1 MRCTIILDF
10 NEVKMTDETRRKIS
24 KAVKISLIIAG
35 ILLICNDVY
44 WRWHGRSSTPAD
56 NDVARTVEQLQDEN
70 ESARSELESA
80 GREIADAE
88 GHVERAADAVGR
100 SEEAAQRN
108 ADSVEELQ
116 GIVSECREIVEAQ
129 QRLIRNIDESNR
141 T

>member
-1 MRCTIILDF
+1 
-10 NEVKMTDETRRKIS
+10 MTDETRRTID
-24 KAVKISLIIAG
+24 KAVKISLIVANLVLVANG
-35 ILLICNDVY
+35 VY
-44 WRWHGRSSTPAD
+44 HWWHGRSSTPAD

-88 GHVERAADAVGR
+88 GYVERAADAVGR

-116 GIVSECREIVEAQ
+116 GIVSECREIVKN
-129 QRLIRNIDESNR
+129 QRELIQEVERANGIGEQEEP
-141 T
+141 

>member
-1 MRCTIILDF
+1 
-10 NEVKMTDETRRKIS
+10 MTDETRRKID
-24 KAVKISLIIAG
+24 KAVKISLIVAG

-88 GHVERAADAVGR
+88 RHVERAADAVGR
-100 SEEAAQRN
+100 SEDAAARS
-108 ADSVEELQ
+108 AA
-116 GIVSECREIVEAQ
+116 GIDDIQSLVSECKGIVEAQ

>member
-1 MRCTIILDF
+1 
-10 NEVKMTDETRRKIS
+10 MTNETRRKIS
-24 KAVKISLIIAG
+24 KAVKISLIVAG

-88 GHVERAADAVGR
+88 RHVERAADAVGR
-100 SEEAAQRN
+100 SEDAAARS
-108 ADSVEELQ
+108 AA
-116 GIVSECREIVEAQ
+116 GIDDIQSLVSECKGIVEAQ

>member
-1 MRCTIILDF
+1 
-10 NEVKMTDETRRKIS
+10 MTNETRRKID

-35 ILLICNDVY
+35 LLLICNDVY

-116 GIVSECREIVEAQ
+116 GIVSECREIVKN
-129 QRLIRNIDESNR
+129 QRELIQEVERANGIGEQEEP
-141 T
+141 

>member
-1 MRCTIILDF
+1 
-10 NEVKMTDETRRKIS
+10 MTDETRRKIS

-35 ILLICNDVY
+35 LLLICNDVY
-44 WRWHGRSSTPAD
+44 WRWHGRSSSTAD
-56 NDVARTVEQLQDEN
+56 NNVARTVEQLQDEN

-88 GHVERAADAVGR
+88 WHVERAADAVGR
-100 SEEAAQRN
+100 SEDAAARS
-108 ADSVEELQ
+108 AA
-116 GIVSECREIVEAQ
+116 GIDDIQSLVSECKGIVEAQ

>member
-1 MRCTIILDF
+1 
-10 NEVKMTDETRRKIS
+10 MTDETRRKID

-35 ILLICNDVY
+35 LLLICNDLY

-116 GIVSECREIVEAQ
+116 GIDSECREIVKN
-129 QRLIRNIDESNR
+129 QRELIQEVERANGIGEQEEP
-141 T
+141 

>member
-1 MRCTIILDF
+1 
-10 NEVKMTDETRRKIS
+10 MTNETRRKID

-35 ILLICNDVY
+35 LLLICNDVY
-44 WRWHGRSSTPAD
+44 WRWHGRSSSTAD
-56 NDVARTVEQLQDEN
+56 NNVARTVEQLQDEN

-88 GHVERAADAVGR
+88 WHVERAADAVGR
-100 SEEAAQRN
+100 SEDAAARS
-108 ADSVEELQ
+108 AA
-116 GIVSECREIVEAQ
+116 GIDDIQSLVSECKGIVEAQ

>member
-1 MRCTIILDF
+1 
-10 NEVKMTDETRRKIS
+10 MTDETRRKID
-24 KAVKISLIIAG
+24 KTVKISLIVAN
-35 ILLICNDVY
+35 LFLVANCVY
-44 WRWHGRSSTPAD
+44 HWWHSRSSTPAD

-88 GHVERAADAVGR
+88 GYVERAADAVGR

-116 GIVSECREIVEAQ
+116 GIVSECREIVKN
-129 QRLIRNIDESNR
+129 QRELIQEVERANGIGEQEEP
-141 T
+141 

>member
-1 MRCTIILDF
+1 
-10 NEVKMTDETRRKIS
+10 MTDETKRKID

-35 ILLICNDVY
+35 LLLICNDVY

-80 GREIADAE
+80 GRGIADAE

-116 GIVSECREIVEAQ
+116 RIVSECREIVKN
-129 QRLIRNIDESNR
+129 QRELIQEVERANGIGEQEEP
-141 T
+141 

>member
-1 MRCTIILDF
+1 
-10 NEVKMTDETRRKIS
+10 MTDETRRKID
-24 KAVKISLIIAG
+24 KAVKISLIVAG
-35 ILLICNDVY
+35 LLLIANDVY
-44 WRWHGRSSTPAD
+44 WRWYGGSSTPAD
-56 NDVARTVEQLQDEN
+56 NDVARTVEQFQDEN

-116 GIVSECREIVEAQ
+116 GIVSECREIVKN
-129 QRLIRNIDESNR
+129 QRELIQEVERANGIGEQEEP
-141 T
+141 

>member
-1 MRCTIILDF
+1 
-10 NEVKMTDETRRKIS
+10 MTDETKRKIS

-35 ILLICNDVY
+35 LLLICNDVY
-44 WRWHGRSSTPAD
+44 WRWHGRSSTTAD
-56 NDVARTVEQLQDEN
+56 NNVTRTVEQLQGEN

-108 ADSVEELQ
+108 ADSVDELQ
-116 GIVSECREIVEAQ
+116 KIVSECREIVKN
-129 QRLIRNIDESNR
+129 QRELIQEVERANR
-141 T
+141 IGA

>member
-1 MRCTIILDF
+1 
-10 NEVKMTDETRRKIS
+10 MTDETRRKIS

-35 ILLICNDVY
+35 LLLICNDVY
-44 WRWHGRSSTPAD
+44 WRWHGRSSSTAD
-56 NDVARTVEQLQDEN
+56 NNVARTVEQLQDEN

-88 GHVERAADAVGR
+88 WHVERAADAVGR
-100 SEEAAQRN
+100 SEDAAARS
-108 ADSVEELQ
+108 AA
-116 GIVSECREIVEAQ
+116 GIDDIQSLVSECKGIGEAQ